1 MSRYDVIVIGA
12 GLGGLEC
19 AYMLS
24 KAGKSVLV
32 LESDALIGGCLQ
44 TFRRSGHTFDTGFH
58 YVGGLDEG
66 QMLRKLFDYFG
77 LMELPW
83 RKMDEECFDEVTL
96 PSGSYPFAQG
106 YERFRETLAERFP
119 SQRENLRKYVDL
131 LKDVGDNISHSLD
144 PHTADEV
151 YQRSLFA
158 RSAYDFISN
167 TISDPTLV
175 DVLSGS
181 SMKMEL
187 SASKLPL
194 YVFAQINST
203 FIQSAYRICGGG
215 MQIAES
221 LRKSIEQ
228 MGGTVRRNSRVTAF
242 AGSDG
247 KATGVTINGGEE
259 HFEADTF
266 ISDIHPAATA
276 RLLQECGLIRKIFQ
290 KRITG
295 LENTFGMLTVNIAL
309 KPNRLRYQ
317 NRNLFIYKE
326 NGVWQLH
333 ERLAEG
339 VKALMI
345 SFMPPADGGEYAT
358 GVDLLTPMRW
368 EDVSQWFGTKVG
380 CRGEE
385 YAALKENLA
394 EECIKLAET
403 KLPGLA
409 DAIEGKWVSTPLTYA
424 DYTGTEQGSAYGIMK
439 DFNSPMLTVLTPK
452 TPAAN
457 VFLTGQSLNLHG
469 ILGTSMTSMFTC
481 SEIIGRET
489 VLSQLNQ

>member
-181 SMKMEL
+181 SM
-187 SASKLPL
+187 S
-194 YVFAQINST
+194 
-203 FIQSAYRICGGG
+203 
-215 MQIAES
+215 
-221 LRKSIEQ
+221 
-228 MGGTVRRNSRVTAF
+228 
-242 AGSDG
+242 
-247 KATGVTINGGEE
+247 
-259 HFEADTF
+259 
-266 ISDIHPAATA
+266 
-276 RLLQECGLIRKIFQ
+276 
-290 KRITG
+290 
-295 LENTFGMLTVNIAL
+295 
-309 KPNRLRYQ
+309 
-317 NRNLFIYKE
+317 
-326 NGVWQLH
+326 
-333 ERLAEG
+333 
-339 VKALMI
+339 
-345 SFMPPADGGEYAT
+345 
-358 GVDLLTPMRW
+358 
-368 EDVSQWFGTKVG
+368 
-380 CRGEE
+380 
-385 YAALKENLA
+385 
-394 EECIKLAET
+394 
-403 KLPGLA
+403 
-409 DAIEGKWVSTPLTYA
+409 
-424 DYTGTEQGSAYGIMK
+424 
-439 DFNSPMLTVLTPK
+439 
-452 TPAAN
+452 
-457 VFLTGQSLNLHG
+457 
-469 ILGTSMTSMFTC
+469 
-481 SEIIGRET
+481 
-489 VLSQLNQ
+489 